1 VLSVNL
7 QETILTW
14 FLVRRPGKIVK
25 GEVNLKIRQAD
36 LNAPHH
42 VTTVTI
48 PEKDRFNFMIFGGFY
63 LTVIRENPNRPKGSS
78 RSIDGK
84 GKPGDAIIIL
94 ADSRDPDIRA
104 FDKTEYKLVNFRE
117 GTVTDYEVPSEKTSL
132 QKAKDIGFGK
142 ALLGSKLNI
151 TDEIEQFF

>member
-1 VLSVNL
+1 
-7 QETILTW
+7 
-14 FLVRRPGKIVK
+14 
-25 GEVNLKIRQAD
+25 
-36 LNAPHH
+36 
-42 VTTVTI
+42 
-48 PEKDRFNFMIFGGFY
+48 MIFGGFY
-63 LTVIRENPNRPKGSS
+63 LTVIRENPNRPKGSA

-151 TDEIEQFF
+151 MDEVEQFF

>member
-1 VLSVNL
+1 
-7 QETILTW
+7 
-14 FLVRRPGKIVK
+14 
-25 GEVNLKIRQAD
+25 LKIRQAD

-42 VTTVTI
+42 VITVTI
-48 PEKDRFNFMIFGGFY
+48 PEKDRFNFMVFGGFY
-63 LTVIRENPNRPKGSS
+63 LTVIRENPNRPKGSA

-151 TDEIEQFF
+151 MDEVEQFF